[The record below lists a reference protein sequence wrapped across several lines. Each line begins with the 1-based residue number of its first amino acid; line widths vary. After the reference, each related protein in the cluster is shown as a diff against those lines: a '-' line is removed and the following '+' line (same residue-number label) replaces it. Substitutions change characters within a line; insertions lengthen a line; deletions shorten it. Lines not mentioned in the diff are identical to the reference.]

1 MDYFL
6 IFNTP
11 EEEFVEIYR
20 NYNDADFYD
29 NVLNDLDFDT
39 ILNNQRITQIILKY
53 INFYQ

>member
-11 EEEFVEIYR
+11 EDEFVEIYR